1 MKKFFAIA
9 AMALLTLSA
18 SAQKIAKVNFSE
30 LVQLMP
36 EADKA
41 RETMA
46 AASKE
51 ADETYKTMVEE
62 FQSKYQQYQQKQATW
77 TPSIKESKEREL
89 SDMQQ
94 RIQEFQQS
102 VSQELQDQQSTLMA
116 PIYKKAQ
123 DEVQKI
129 AKSLGVD
136 VLLDSTSA
144 LYFADSVIDITADAR
159 KALGVK
165 EGRTLEQLQQE
176 LAAQQQAQ
184 QAQ

>member
-1 MKKFFAIA
+1 MKKIRTIA

-18 SAQKIAKVNFSE
+18 SAQKLAKVNFSE

-51 ADETYKTMVEE
+51 ADDTYKTMVEE
-62 FQSKYQQYQQKQATW
+62 FQGKYQAYQQKASTW

-94 RIQEFQQS
+94 RIQDFQQS
-102 VSQELQDQQSTLMA
+102 VSQELQDQQTALMA
-116 PIYKKAQ
+116 PIYQKAQ
-123 DEVQKI
+123 EEVQKI
-129 AKSLGVD
+129 AKNLGIDIVFD
-136 VLLDSTSA
+136 ASTA
-144 LYFADSVIDITADAR
+144 LYYSDSIIDLTADAR
-159 KALGVK
+159 KALNVPA
-165 EGRTLEQLQQE
+165 GRTLESLQQE
-176 LAAQQQAQ
+176 LAAQQQQ
-184 QAQ
+184 Q

>member
-1 MKKFFAIA
+1 MKKIFVIA

-18 SAQKIAKVNFSE
+18 SAQKIARVNFTE

-36 EADKA
+36 EADTA

-62 FQSKYQQYQQKQATW
+62 FQTKYQQYQQKASTW
-77 TPSIKESKEREL
+77 TASIKESKEREL

-102 VSQELQDQQSTLMA
+102 VSQELQEQQNTLMA
-116 PIYKKAQ
+116 PIYQKAQ
-123 DEVQKI
+123 EEVEKI
-129 AKSLGVD
+129 AKAQNVD
-136 VLLDSTSA
+136 VLLDSSSA
-144 LYFADSVIDITADAR
+144 LYFSTAIIDLTAEAR
-159 KALGVK
+159 KALGIQ

-176 LAAQQQAQ
+176 MAAQQQQ
-184 QAQ
+184 Q

>member
-1 MKKFFAIA
+1 
-9 AMALLTLSA
+9 
-18 SAQKIAKVNFSE
+18 
-30 LVQLMP
+30 
-36 EADKA
+36 
-41 RETMA
+41 
-46 AASKE
+46 
-51 ADETYKTMVEE
+51 
-62 FQSKYQQYQQKQATW
+62 
-77 TPSIKESKEREL
+77 
-89 SDMQQ
+89 
-94 RIQEFQQS
+94 
-102 VSQELQDQQSTLMA
+102 MA

-176 LAAQQQAQ
+176 LAAQQQQ
-184 QAQ
+184 QEK

>member
-18 SAQKIAKVNFSE
+18 SAQKIARVNFSE

-41 RETMA
+41 RETMS

-94 RIQEFQQS
+94 
-102 VSQELQDQQSTLMA
+102 
-116 PIYKKAQ
+116 
-123 DEVQKI
+123 
-129 AKSLGVD
+129 
-136 VLLDSTSA
+136 
-144 LYFADSVIDITADAR
+144 
-159 KALGVK
+159 
-165 EGRTLEQLQQE
+165 
-176 LAAQQQAQ
+176 
-184 QAQ
+184 

>member
-18 SAQKIAKVNFSE
+18 SAQKIARVNFSE

-41 RETMA
+41 RETMS

-62 FQSKYQQYQQKQATW
+62 FQSKYQQYQQKASTW
-77 TPSIKESKEREL
+77 TASIKESKEREL

-94 RIQEFQQS
+94 RIQDFQQS
-102 VSQELQDQQSTLMA
+102 VSQELQEQQNTLMA

-129 AKSLGVD
+129 AKSLGVN

-176 LAAQQQAQ
+176 LAAQQQQ
-184 QAQ
+184 QEK

>member
-1 MKKFFAIA
+1 MKKIFVIA

-18 SAQKIAKVNFSE
+18 SAQKIARVNFTE

-62 FQSKYQQYQQKQATW
+62 FQTKYQQYQQKASTW
-77 TPSIKESKEREL
+77 TASIKESKEREL

-102 VSQELQDQQSTLMA
+102 VSQELQEQQNTLMA
-116 PIYKKAQ
+116 PIYQKAQ
-123 DEVQKI
+123 EEVEKI
-129 AKSLGVD
+129 AKAQNVD
-136 VLLDSTSA
+136 VLLDTSSA
-144 LYFADSVIDITADAR
+144 LYYSNAIIDLTAEAR
-159 KALGVK
+159 KALGIK

-176 LAAQQQAQ
+176 MAAQQQQ
-184 QAQ
+184 Q

>member
-1 MKKFFAIA
+1 MKKIFVIA
-9 AMALLTLSA
+9 VMALLTLSA
-18 SAQKIAKVNFSE
+18 SAQKIARVNFTE

-36 EADKA
+36 EADQA

-62 FQSKYQQYQQKQATW
+62 FQTKYQQYQQKASTW
-77 TPSIKESKEREL
+77 TASIKESKEREL

-94 RIQEFQQS
+94 RIQDFQQS
-102 VSQELQDQQSTLMA
+102 VSQELQEQQSTLMA
-116 PIYKKAQ
+116 PIYQKAQ

-129 AKSLGVD
+129 AKNLGVD
-136 VLLDSTSA
+136 VLLDTSSA
-144 LYFADSVIDITADAR
+144 LYYSDAIVDITAQAR
-159 KALGVK
+159 KALNIK

-176 LAAQQQAQ
+176 MAAQQQQ
-184 QAQ
+184 

>member
-1 MKKFFAIA
+1 MKKIFVIA
-9 AMALLTLSA
+9 VMALLTLSA
-18 SAQKIAKVNFSE
+18 SAQKIARVNFTE

-36 EADKA
+36 EADQA

-62 FQSKYQQYQQKQATW
+62 FQTKYQQYQQKASTW
-77 TPSIKESKEREL
+77 TASIKESKEREL

-94 RIQEFQQS
+94 RIQDFQQS
-102 VSQELQDQQSTLMA
+102 VSQELQEQQNTLMA
-116 PIYKKAQ
+116 PIYQKAQ

-129 AKSLGVD
+129 AKNLGVD
-136 VLLDSTSA
+136 VLLDASSA
-144 LYFADSVIDITADAR
+144 LYYSDAIVDITAAAR
-159 KALGVK
+159 KALNIK

-176 LAAQQQAQ
+176 MAAQQQE
-184 QAQ
+184 

>member
-1 MKKFFAIA
+1 MKKIFVIA

-18 SAQKIAKVNFSE
+18 SAQKIARVNFTE

-62 FQSKYQQYQQKQATW
+62 FQTKYQQYQQKASTW
-77 TPSIKESKEREL
+77 TASIKESKEREL

-102 VSQELQDQQSTLMA
+102 VSQELQEQQNTLMA
-116 PIYKKAQ
+116 PIYQKAQ
-123 DEVQKI
+123 EEVEKI
-129 AKSLGVD
+129 AKAQNVD
-136 VLLDSTSA
+136 VLLDSSSA
-144 LYFADSVIDITADAR
+144 LYFSTAIIDLTAEAR
-159 KALGVK
+159 KALGIQ

-176 LAAQQQAQ
+176 MAAQQQQ
-184 QAQ
+184 Q

>member
-1 MKKFFAIA
+1 MKKIFAIA

-18 SAQKIAKVNFSE
+18 SAQKIARVNFTE

-62 FQSKYQQYQQKQATW
+62 FQSKYQQYQQKASTW
-77 TPSIKESKEREL
+77 TASIKESKEREL

-94 RIQEFQQS
+94 RIQDFQQS
-102 VSQELQDQQSTLMA
+102 VSQELQEQQSTLMA
-116 PIYKKAQ
+116 PIYQKAQ
-123 DEVQKI
+123 EEVQKI
-129 AKSLGVD
+129 AKEQGFD
-136 VLLDSTSA
+136 ILLDASSA
-144 LYFADSVIDITADAR
+144 LYYSDAIVDITAQAR

-176 LAAQQQAQ
+176 MAAAQQQQ
-184 QAQ
+184 

>member
-1 MKKFFAIA
+1 MKKIFAIA

-18 SAQKIAKVNFSE
+18 SAQKIARVNFTE

-36 EADKA
+36 ESDKA

-62 FQSKYQQYQQKQATW
+62 FQSKYSQYQQKASTW
-77 TPSIKESKEREL
+77 TASIKESTEREL

-94 RIQEFQQS
+94 RIQDFQQS
-102 VSQELQDQQSTLMA
+102 VSQELQEQQTTLMA
-116 PIYKKAQ
+116 PIYQKAQ
-123 DEVQKI
+123 EEVQKI
-129 AKSLGVD
+129 AKEQGFD
-136 VLLDSTSA
+136 ILLDTSSA
-144 LYFADSVIDITADAR
+144 LYYSDAIVDITAQAR

-176 LAAQQQAQ
+176 MAAQQQQ
-184 QAQ
+184 

>member
-1 MKKFFAIA
+1 MKKIFTIA

-18 SAQKIAKVNFSE
+18 SAQKIARVNFTE

-62 FQSKYQQYQQKQATW
+62 FQSKYQQYQQKASTW
-77 TPSIKESKEREL
+77 TASIKESKEREL

-94 RIQEFQQS
+94 RIQDFQQS
-102 VSQELQDQQSTLMA
+102 VSQELQEQQSTLMA
-116 PIYKKAQ
+116 PIYQKAQ
-123 DEVQKI
+123 EEVQKI
-129 AKSLGVD
+129 AKEQGFD
-136 VLLDSTSA
+136 ILLDASSA
-144 LYFADSVIDITADAR
+144 LYYSDAIVDITAQAR

-176 LAAQQQAQ
+176 MAAQQQQ
-184 QAQ
+184 Q

>member
-1 MKKFFAIA
+1 MKKIFVIA

-18 SAQKIAKVNFSE
+18 SAQKIARVNFTE

-62 FQSKYQQYQQKQATW
+62 FQTKYQQYQQKASTW
-77 TPSIKESKEREL
+77 TASIKESKEREL

-102 VSQELQDQQSTLMA
+102 VSQELQEQQNTLMA
-116 PIYKKAQ
+116 PIYQKAQ
-123 DEVQKI
+123 EEVEKI
-129 AKSLGVD
+129 ANAQNVD
-136 VLLDSTSA
+136 VLLDSSSA
-144 LYFADSVIDITADAR
+144 LYFSTAIIDLTAEAR
-159 KALGVK
+159 KALGIK

-176 LAAQQQAQ
+176 MAAQQQQ
-184 QAQ
+184 Q

>member
-1 MKKFFAIA
+1 MKKIFVIA
-9 AMALLTLSA
+9 VMALLTLSA
-18 SAQKIAKVNFSE
+18 SAQKIARVNFTE

-36 EADKA
+36 EADQA

-62 FQSKYQQYQQKQATW
+62 FQTKYQQYQQKASTW
-77 TPSIKESKEREL
+77 TASIKESKEREL

-94 RIQEFQQS
+94 RIQDFQQS
-102 VSQELQDQQSTLMA
+102 VSQELQEQQSTLMA
-116 PIYKKAQ
+116 PIYQKAQ

-129 AKSLGVD
+129 AKNLGVD
-136 VLLDSTSA
+136 VLLDTSSA
-144 LYFADSVIDITADAR
+144 LYYSDAIVDITAQAR
-159 KALGVK
+159 KALGIK

-176 LAAQQQAQ
+176 MAAQQQQ
-184 QAQ
+184 

>member
-1 MKKFFAIA
+1 MKKIFAIA

-18 SAQKIAKVNFSE
+18 SAQKIARVNFTE

-36 EADKA
+36 ESDKA

-62 FQSKYQQYQQKQATW
+62 FQSKYSQYQQKASTW
-77 TPSIKESKEREL
+77 TASIKESKEREL

-94 RIQEFQQS
+94 RIQDFQQS
-102 VSQELQDQQSTLMA
+102 VSQELQEQQTTLMA
-116 PIYKKAQ
+116 PIYQKAQ
-123 DEVQKI
+123 EEVQKI
-129 AKSLGVD
+129 AKEQGFD
-136 VLLDSTSA
+136 ILLDTSSA
-144 LYFADSVIDITADAR
+144 LYYSDAIVDITAQAR

-176 LAAQQQAQ
+176 MAAQHQQ
-184 QAQ
+184 

>member
-1 MKKFFAIA
+1 MKKIFAIA
-9 AMALLTLSA
+9 VMALLTLSA
-18 SAQKIAKVNFSE
+18 SAQKIAQVNFSE

-36 EADKA
+36 EADQA

-62 FQSKYQQYQQKQATW
+62 FQAKYQQYQQKQATW

-94 RIQEFQQS
+94 RIQDFQQS
-102 VSQELQDQQSTLMA
+102 VSQELQEQQNTLMA

-123 DEVQKI
+123 DAVQKI
-129 AKSLGVD
+129 AKDRGVD

-144 LYFADSVIDITADAR
+144 LYYSDAIIDITAEAR
-159 KALGVK
+159 KALNIK

-176 LAAQQQAQ
+176 LAAQQQQ
-184 QAQ
+184 

>member
-1 MKKFFAIA
+1 MKKIFVIA

-18 SAQKIAKVNFSE
+18 SAQKIARVNFTE

-62 FQSKYQQYQQKQATW
+62 FQTKYQQYQQKASTW
-77 TPSIKESKEREL
+77 TASIKESKEREL

-102 VSQELQDQQSTLMA
+102 VSQELQEQQNTLMA
-116 PIYKKAQ
+116 PIYQKAQ
-123 DEVQKI
+123 EEVEKI
-129 AKSLGVD
+129 AKAQNVD
-136 VLLDSTSA
+136 VLLDSSSA
-144 LYFADSVIDITADAR
+144 LYFSTAIIDLTAEAR
-159 KALGVK
+159 KALGIK

-176 LAAQQQAQ
+176 MAAQQQQ
-184 QAQ
+184 Q

>member
-18 SAQKIAKVNFSE
+18 SAQKIARVNFSE

-41 RETMA
+41 RETMS

-62 FQSKYQQYQQKQATW
+62 FQSKYQQYQQKAKDW
-77 TPSIKESKEREL
+77 TASIRESKEREL

-94 RIQEFQQS
+94 RIQDFQQS
-102 VSQELQDQQSTLMA
+102 VSQELQEQQSTLMA
-116 PIYKKAQ
+116 PIYQKAQ
-123 DEVQKI
+123 EEVQKI
-129 AKSLGVD
+129 AKEQGID
-136 VLLDSTSA
+136 VLLDSTGA
-144 LYFADSVIDITADAR
+144 LYFSDAIIDITAQAR
-159 KALGVK
+159 KALGIK

-176 LAAQQQAQ
+176 LAAQQQQ
-184 QAQ
+184 QEK

>member
-1 MKKFFAIA
+1 MKKIFAIA
-9 AMALLTLSA
+9 VMALLTLSA
-18 SAQKIAKVNFSE
+18 SAQKIAQVNFSE

-36 EADKA
+36 EADQA

-62 FQSKYQQYQQKQATW
+62 FQAKYQQYQQKQATW

-94 RIQEFQQS
+94 RIQDFQQS
-102 VSQELQDQQSTLMA
+102 VSQELQEQQNTLMA

-123 DEVQKI
+123 EAVQKI
-129 AKSLGVD
+129 AKDRSVD
-136 VLLDSTSA
+136 VLLDSSSA
-144 LYFADSVIDITADAR
+144 LYYSDAIIDITAEAR
-159 KALGVK
+159 KALNIK

-176 LAAQQQAQ
+176 LAAQQQQ
-184 QAQ
+184 

>member
-1 MKKFFAIA
+1 MKKIFVIA
-9 AMALLTLSA
+9 VLALLTLSA
-18 SAQKIAKVNFSE
+18 SAQKIAQVNFSE

-36 EADKA
+36 EADQA

-62 FQSKYQQYQQKQATW
+62 FQSKYQQYQQKQSTW

-94 RIQEFQQS
+94 RIQDFQQS
-102 VSQELQDQQSTLMA
+102 VSQELQEQQSTLMA
-116 PIYKKAQ
+116 PIYQKAQ
-123 DEVQKI
+123 EAVQKI
-129 AKSLGVD
+129 AKDRGVD
-136 VLLDSTSA
+136 VLFDASSA
-144 LYFADSVIDITADAR
+144 LYYSDAIIDITAEAR
-159 KALGVK
+159 KALNIK

-176 LAAQQQAQ
+176 LAAQQQQ
-184 QAQ
+184 

>member
-1 MKKFFAIA
+1 MKKIFVIA

-18 SAQKIAKVNFSE
+18 SAQKIARVNFTE

-62 FQSKYQQYQQKQATW
+62 FQTKYQQYQQKGSTW
-77 TPSIKESKEREL
+77 TASIKESKEREL

-102 VSQELQDQQSTLMA
+102 VSQELQEQQNTLMA
-116 PIYKKAQ
+116 PIYQKAQ
-123 DEVQKI
+123 EEVEKI
-129 AKSLGVD
+129 AKAQNVD
-136 VLLDSTSA
+136 VLLDSSSA
-144 LYFADSVIDITADAR
+144 LYFSTAIIDLTAEAR
-159 KALGVK
+159 KALGIK

-176 LAAQQQAQ
+176 MAAQQQQ
-184 QAQ
+184 Q